1 MARIYFRENLINA
14 AEQLIKAKGTVDRI
28 KAYNDIMLIDSMINS
43 YYSEKGI
50 NLKCAMDLDERL
62 SREYPT
68 INKLNGTPSAYSD
81 NQIFRSCAPAEQV
94 VKNLIADRFGV
105 IIDVMVK
112 EKLTDDYTT
121 YIERME

>member
-1 MARIYFRENLINA
+1 MARIYFHENLISA

-28 KAYNDIMLIDSMINS
+28 KAYSDIMLIDSVINN
-43 YYSEKGI
+43 YYSGKGLNI
-50 NLKCAMDLDERL
+50 AYAMDLDKRL

-81 NQIFRSCAPAEQV
+81 NQIFRSCAPEQV

-105 IIDVMVK
+105 IVDVMVK